1 MTLEAD
7 ERVFRRR
14 LKRRLLLWRIAAL
27 LALAGLAV
35 LALQREGR
43 LPRVDHIAR
52 LDVTG
57 IILENSD
64 RTEALRETAED
75 PSVKALIVH
84 INSPGGTVVGGAG
97 IGMWVGC
104 TGAIRRSD
112 VRASN
117 SGTAVARCATSSRRS
132 SSSTE
137 R

>member
-84 INSPGGTVVGGAG
+84 INSPGGTVVGGESLFGGLGDVAAERPVAVVMG
-97 IGMWVGC
+97 VIGGYFPARRASRLPVVQ
-104 TGAIRRSD
+104 AIR
-112 VRASN
+112 
-117 SGTAVARCATSSRRS
+117 
-132 SSSTE
+132 
-137 R
+137 